1 MASNI
6 VAFIGYQ
13 RFKCVGKKRAVTKD
27 GRKIRLLIMRSYCPD
42 CGRPYETT
50 ITKRAL
56 LNNRSLNRRCDDCKQ
71 PRVTISATRKK
82 LFGI

>member
-1 MASNI
+1 MKSKI

-13 RFKCVGKKRAVTKD
+13 RFKCVGKKRGITKG

-56 LNNRSLNRRCDDCKQ
+56 LNNRSLNRRCADCKQ
-71 PRVTISATRKK
+71 PRVTIPVTRKR